1 VLLEVDAQLPE
12 GRRYRFM
19 MCQSVL
25 WIDVNGSKLL
35 MPTCVLVSKP
45 STATHCQFSLCLLE
59 SLFLWANNFSNSV
72 IHLHGTNPAAKPIS
86 SLRHLQ
92 DPEHRLVT
100 RSCWSTTA
108 SAVRMKA
115 VLDLL
120 VICFANWLALGA

>member
-45 STATHCQFSLCLLE
+45 STATHCQFSLRLLE
-59 SLFLWANNFSNSV
+59 SLFLWANYFSNSV

-92 DPEHRLVT
+92 DPYGHNVAAQAGHKE
-100 RSCWSTTA
+100 
-108 SAVRMKA
+108 
-115 VLDLL
+115 LL
-120 VICFANWLALGA
+120 VHNCQRSQDESSA